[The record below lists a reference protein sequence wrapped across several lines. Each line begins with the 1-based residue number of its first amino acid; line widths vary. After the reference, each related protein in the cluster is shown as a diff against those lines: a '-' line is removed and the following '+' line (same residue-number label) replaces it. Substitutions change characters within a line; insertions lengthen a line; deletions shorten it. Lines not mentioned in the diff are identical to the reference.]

1 MSVNAI
7 IRLARDQQIK
17 LATAE
22 SCTGGLVAAKLTEQP
37 GSSEIFE
44 CGFVT
49 YSNLSKTQLLGVSER
64 SLEQH
69 GAVSEQ
75 VAGEMA
81 LGALNGRAAQL
92 AVSITGIAGPGG
104 LILNQR
110 AVFAL
115 AWRIKRNFLTLKPK
129 SLAVSGATP
138 CDRQRA
144 ITRYIFFARRLKAI
158 KSRLKNRHLLKFTP
172 NI

>member
-49 YSNLSKTQLLGVSER
+49 YSNLSKTQLLGVSDR

-81 LGALNGRAAQL
+81 LGALNCCAAQL

-104 LILNQR
+104 SDFKPEGRVCFGVAHQTKLLNVETQEFGSLGRDTVRQAARDHALHLFR
-110 AVFAL
+110 AAL
-115 AWRIKRNFLTLKPK
+115 ESFQIPIKK
-129 SLAVSGATP
+129 
-138 CDRQRA
+138 
-144 ITRYIFFARRLKAI
+144 
-158 KSRLKNRHLLKFTP
+158 
-172 NI
+172 

>member
-49 YSNLSKTQLLGVSER
+49 YSNLSKIQLLGVSER
-64 SLEQH
+64 GLEQH

-81 LGALNGRAAQL
+81 LGALNGRAEQL

-104 LILNQR
+104 SDFKPEGRVCFGVAHQTKLLNVETQEFGSLGRDAVRQAARDHALHLFR
-110 AVFAL
+110 AAL
-115 AWRIKRNFLTLKPK
+115 ESFQIPIKK
-129 SLAVSGATP
+129 
-138 CDRQRA
+138 
-144 ITRYIFFARRLKAI
+144 
-158 KSRLKNRHLLKFTP
+158 
-172 NI
+172 

>member
-64 SLEQH
+64 SLEHH

-104 LILNQR
+104 SDFKPEGRVCFGVAHQTKLLNVETQEFGSLGRDAVRQAARDHALHLFR
-110 AVFAL
+110 AAL
-115 AWRIKRNFLTLKPK
+115 ESFQIPIKK
-129 SLAVSGATP
+129 
-138 CDRQRA
+138 
-144 ITRYIFFARRLKAI
+144 
-158 KSRLKNRHLLKFTP
+158 
-172 NI
+172 

>member
-49 YSNLSKTQLLGVSER
+49 YSNLSKIQLLGVSER

-81 LGALNGRAAQL
+81 LGALNCCAAQL

-104 LILNQR
+104 ADFKPEGRVCFGVAHQTKLLNVETQEFGSLGRDTVRQAARDHALHLFR
-110 AVFAL
+110 AAL
-115 AWRIKRNFLTLKPK
+115 ESFQISIKN
-129 SLAVSGATP
+129 
-138 CDRQRA
+138 
-144 ITRYIFFARRLKAI
+144 
-158 KSRLKNRHLLKFTP
+158 
-172 NI
+172 

>member
-22 SCTGGLVAAKLTEQP
+22 SCTGGLVAAKLSEQP

-49 YSNLSKTQLLGVSER
+49 YSNRSKIQLLGVSER

-104 LILNQR
+104 SDFKPEGRVCFGVAHQTKLINVETQEFGSLGRDAVRQAARDHALHLFR
-110 AVFAL
+110 AAL
-115 AWRIKRNFLTLKPK
+115 ESFQI
-129 SLAVSGATP
+129 SM
-138 CDRQRA
+138 
-144 ITRYIFFARRLKAI
+144 
-158 KSRLKNRHLLKFTP
+158 KN
-172 NI
+172 

>member
-49 YSNLSKTQLLGVSER
+49 YSNLSKIQLLGVSER

-104 LILNQR
+104 SDFKPEGRVCFGVAHQTKLLNVETQEFGNLGRDAVRQAARDHALHLFR
-110 AVFAL
+110 AAL
-115 AWRIKRNFLTLKPK
+115 ESFQIPM
-129 SLAVSGATP
+129 
-138 CDRQRA
+138 
-144 ITRYIFFARRLKAI
+144 
-158 KSRLKNRHLLKFTP
+158 KN
-172 NI
+172 

>member
-49 YSNLSKTQLLGVSER
+49 YSNLSKTQLLGVSDR

-81 LGALNGRAAQL
+81 LGALNCCAAQL

-104 LILNQR
+104 SDFKPEGRVCFGVAHQTKLLNVETQEFGSLGRDTVRQAARDHALHLFR
-110 AVFAL
+110 AAL
-115 AWRIKRNFLTLKPK
+115 ESFQVSIKN
-129 SLAVSGATP
+129 
-138 CDRQRA
+138 
-144 ITRYIFFARRLKAI
+144 
-158 KSRLKNRHLLKFTP
+158 
-172 NI
+172 

>member
-49 YSNLSKTQLLGVSER
+49 YSNLSKIQLLGVSER

-81 LGALNGRAAQL
+81 LGARNGRGAQL
-92 AVSITGIAGPGG
+92 AFSITGIAGPGG
-104 LILNQR
+104 SDFKPEGRVCFGVAHQTKLLNVETQEFGSLGRDAVRQAARDHALHLFR
-110 AVFAL
+110 AAL
-115 AWRIKRNFLTLKPK
+115 ESFQIPM
-129 SLAVSGATP
+129 
-138 CDRQRA
+138 
-144 ITRYIFFARRLKAI
+144 
-158 KSRLKNRHLLKFTP
+158 KN
-172 NI
+172 

>member
-22 SCTGGLVAAKLTEQP
+22 SCTGGLVAAKLSEQP

-49 YSNLSKTQLLGVSER
+49 YSNRSKIQLLGVSER

-92 AVSITGIAGPGG
+92 AVSITGIAGPGRSDFKPEG
-104 LILNQR
+104 RVCFGVAHQTKLINVETQEFGSLGRDAVRQAARDHALHLFR
-110 AVFAL
+110 AAL
-115 AWRIKRNFLTLKPK
+115 ESFQI
-129 SLAVSGATP
+129 SM
-138 CDRQRA
+138 
-144 ITRYIFFARRLKAI
+144 
-158 KSRLKNRHLLKFTP
+158 KN
-172 NI
+172 

>member
-49 YSNLSKTQLLGVSER
+49 YSNLSKIQLLGVSER

-92 AVSITGIAGPGG
+92 AVSITGIAGPGRSDFKPEG
-104 LILNQR
+104 RVCFGVAHQTKLLNVETQEFGSLGRDAVRR
-110 AVFAL
+110 AARDRAL
-115 AWRIKRNFLTLKPK
+115 HLFRAALESFQIPIKK
-129 SLAVSGATP
+129 
-138 CDRQRA
+138 
-144 ITRYIFFARRLKAI
+144 
-158 KSRLKNRHLLKFTP
+158 
-172 NI
+172 

>member
-1 MSVNAI
+1 MNVNAI

-49 YSNLSKTQLLGVSER
+49 YSNLSKIQLLGVSER

-81 LGALNGRAAQL
+81 LGALNGHAAQL

-104 LILNQR
+104 SNFKPDGRVCFGVAHQTKLLNVEIQEFGSIGRDAVRQAARDHALHLFR
-110 AVFAL
+110 AAL
-115 AWRIKRNFLTLKPK
+115 ESFQI
-129 SLAVSGATP
+129 
-138 CDRQRA
+138 QM
-144 ITRYIFFARRLKAI
+144 
-158 KSRLKNRHLLKFTP
+158 KN
-172 NI
+172 

>member
-49 YSNLSKTQLLGVSER
+49 YSNLSKIQLLGVSER

-104 LILNQR
+104 SDFKPEGRVCFGVAHQTKLLNVETQEFGSLGRDTVRQAARDHALHLFR
-110 AVFAL
+110 AAL
-115 AWRIKRNFLTLKPK
+115 ESFQI
-129 SLAVSGATP
+129 
-138 CDRQRA
+138 QM
-144 ITRYIFFARRLKAI
+144 
-158 KSRLKNRHLLKFTP
+158 KN
-172 NI
+172 

>member
-49 YSNLSKTQLLGVSER
+49 YSNLSKTQLLGVSDR

-81 LGALNGRAAQL
+81 LGALNCCAAQL

-104 LILNQR
+104 SDFKPEGRVCFGVAHQTKLLNVETQEFGSLGRDTVRQAARDHALHLFR
-110 AVFAL
+110 AAL
-115 AWRIKRNFLTLKPK
+115 ESLQIPIKK
-129 SLAVSGATP
+129 
-138 CDRQRA
+138 
-144 ITRYIFFARRLKAI
+144 
-158 KSRLKNRHLLKFTP
+158 
-172 NI
+172 

>member
-7 IRLARDQQIK
+7 IRLARDQRIK

-44 CGFVT
+44 CGLVT

-81 LGALNGRAAQL
+81 LGALNGREAQL

-104 LILNQR
+104 SDFKPEGRVCFGVAHQTKLLSVETQEFGSNGRDAVRQAARDHALHLFR
-110 AVFAL
+110 AAL
-115 AWRIKRNFLTLKPK
+115 ESFQIPIKK
-129 SLAVSGATP
+129 
-138 CDRQRA
+138 
-144 ITRYIFFARRLKAI
+144 
-158 KSRLKNRHLLKFTP
+158 
-172 NI
+172 

>member
-49 YSNLSKTQLLGVSER
+49 YSNLSKTQLLGVSDR

-104 LILNQR
+104 SDFKPEGRVCFGVAHQTKLLNVETQEFGSLGRDTVRQAARDHALHLFR
-110 AVFAL
+110 AAL
-115 AWRIKRNFLTLKPK
+115 ESFQIPIKK
-129 SLAVSGATP
+129 
-138 CDRQRA
+138 
-144 ITRYIFFARRLKAI
+144 
-158 KSRLKNRHLLKFTP
+158 
-172 NI
+172 

>member
-49 YSNLSKTQLLGVSER
+49 YSNRSKIQLLGVSER
-64 SLEQH
+64 SLEQN

-104 LILNQR
+104 SDFKPEGRVCFGVAHQTKLLNVETQEFGSLGRDAVRQAARDHALHLFR
-110 AVFAL
+110 AAL
-115 AWRIKRNFLTLKPK
+115 ESFQIPMK
-129 SLAVSGATP
+129 
-138 CDRQRA
+138 
-144 ITRYIFFARRLKAI
+144 I
-158 KSRLKNRHLLKFTP
+158 
-172 NI
+172 

>member
-49 YSNLSKTQLLGVSER
+49 YSNLSKTQLLGVSDR

-81 LGALNGRAAQL
+81 LGALNCCAAQL

-104 LILNQR
+104 SDFKPEGRVCFGVAHQTKLLNVETQEFGSLGRDTVRQAARDHALHLFR
-110 AVFAL
+110 AAL
-115 AWRIKRNFLTLKPK
+115 ESFQISIKN
-129 SLAVSGATP
+129 
-138 CDRQRA
+138 
-144 ITRYIFFARRLKAI
+144 
-158 KSRLKNRHLLKFTP
+158 
-172 NI
+172 